1 MRLFITGASGFVGSA
16 VARQLIARGH
26 TVTGLARSDASAAGL
41 EAAGVSVRRGGL
53 EDLDVL
59 AAAARAADGVIHCGF
74 VHDFANFAASCV
86 IDQRAIETFG
96 AALEG
101 TGRPLLVTSGLAGLA
116 LGRPATEEDV
126 PDAAVAAHIPRVS
139 EPAGLAQIARGL
151 KVSVMR
157 LPPSVHG
164 DGDHGFV
171 PALIGIARAKGVSAY
186 VGSGDNLWPAVHRE
200 DAARAYVLAIE
211 GGAAHPRYHA
221 IGDQGLPFRQIAE
234 VIGRKL
240 GIPTVS
246 VPKSEASAH
255 FGWMGPFT
263 QFDVPAS
270 SALTQGWLGWT
281 PTAAGLL
288 ADLEDGTYFSG

>member
-1 MRLFITGASGFVGSA
+1 MRLFMTGASGFVGSA
-16 VARQLIARGH
+16 VARQLVARGH
-26 TVTGLARSDASAAGL
+26 AVTGLARSDASAASL
-41 EAAGVSVRRGGL
+41 EAAGLGVVRGGL
-53 EDLDVL
+53 EDWDVL
-59 AAAARAADGVIHCGF
+59 ASAAEAADGVVHCGF

-86 IDQRAIETFG
+86 IDQRVIETFG
-96 AALEG
+96 KALQG

-139 EPAGLAQIARGL
+139 EPTGLAQIARGL
-151 KVSVMR
+151 RVSVMR

-171 PALIGIARAKGVSAY
+171 PALIGIAREKGVSAY

-200 DAARAYVLAIE
+200 DAAKAYVLAIE

-221 IGDQGLPFRQIAE
+221 IGDTGVPFRQIAE
-234 VIGRKL
+234 AIGRKL
-240 GIPTVS
+240 GIPTLS
-246 VPKSEASAH
+246 VPKAEAGAH
-255 FGWMGPFT
+255 FGWMGNFT

-270 SALTQGWLGWT
+270 SALTEAWLGWKAT
-281 PTAAGLL
+281 GPGLIE
-288 ADLEDGTYFSG
+288 DLEAGSYFSG